1 MDPFSNRPQGE
12 GRQSMFT
19 SEEPKTRARNAL
31 VKLLE
36 LSLPPTPENFSRFYY
51 EKELPSMEDLFRM
64 LLDITVVLA
73 DAQDDLTVKEHLFS
87 LKNMMQAEVPAP
99 TLQPRIETTLQTLQT
114 RVEQMSR
121 SHMRRP
127 SAEPPPRTLHTTPSP
142 PPPITMH
149 TPPAHT
155 HRFQPNPEPAR
166 KDFSVNEVHSALEK
180 LTNEANKLQSQMDH
194 IKNLVRNMESKMGLI
209 QKHNKRVTREANN
222 DHLTGILNRR
232 GLTNKLTFLKD
243 TVISLLIFDIDNFKA
258 VNDTHGHNAGDEVLK
273 KIASVTR
280 TLIRNVDLFARY
292 GGDEF
297 IVLMPGVEI
306 AQAKYVAERIRSNI
320 EKLPVFIGNR
330 SVEVTASF
338 GLTGTYMDGIRKMDD
353 LMEVA
358 DSALYQAKN
367 QGKNQ
372 ICVTNPIP

>member
-1 MDPFSNRPQGE
+1 
-12 GRQSMFT
+12 MFT

-51 EKELPSMEDLFRM
+51 EKELPSMEELFRK
-64 LLDITVVLA
+64 LLDITVSLA
-73 DAQDDLTVKEHLFS
+73 EVQEDPTLKEHLFS
-87 LKNMMQAEVPAP
+87 LKHMVQSDDPAP
-99 TLQPRIETTLQTLQT
+99 TVQPRIDHLLQIVRS
-114 RVEQMSR
+114 RVENLARTQIHQPLSN
-121 SHMRRP
+121 P
-127 SAEPPPRTLHTTPSP
+127 SPPPRTLHTSPSP
-142 PPPITMH
+142 PPPISMH
-149 TPPAHT
+149 TTPSPAPS
-155 HRFQPNPEPAR
+155 FQGRSEGGR
-166 KDFSVNEVHSALEK
+166 KDFSVTEVNSALEK
-180 LTNEANKLQSQMDH
+180 LSNEANKLQSQMDH
-194 IKNLVRNMESKMGLI
+194 IKNLVKSMESKMGLI
-209 QKHNKRVTREANN
+209 QKHNKKVTREANN

-232 GLTNKLTFLKD
+232 GLNHKLTFLKD

-258 VNDTHGHNAGDEVLK
+258 VNDTYGHNAGDEVLK
-273 KIASVTR
+273 KISSVTR

-306 AQAKYVAERIRSNI
+306 SQAKYVAERIRSNI

-330 SVEVTASF
+330 SVEITASF

>member
-1 MDPFSNRPQGE
+1 
-12 GRQSMFT
+12 MFT

-51 EKELPSMEDLFRM
+51 EKELPSMEDLFRK
-64 LLDITVVLA
+64 LLDIAVVLA
-73 DAQDDLTVKEHLFS
+73 DSHDDLTVKEHLFS
-87 LKNMMQAEVPAP
+87 LKNMMQSEVPAP
-99 TLQPRIETTLQTLQT
+99 NLQPRIETTLQTLQS
-114 RVEQMSR
+114 RVEQVSR

-149 TPPAHT
+149 TAQAHSP
-155 HRFQPNPEPAR
+155 RFQPSPEPAR
-166 KDFSVNEVHSALEK
+166 KDFSVTEVHSALEK

-232 GLTNKLTFLKD
+232 GLTHKLTFLKD
-243 TVISLLIFDIDNFKA
+243 TIISLLIFDIDNFKA
-258 VNDTHGHNAGDEVLK
+258 VNDTYGHNAGDDVLK

>member
-1 MDPFSNRPQGE
+1 LSNRPQQE
-12 GRQSMFT
+12 ERQSMFT

-51 EKELPSMEDLFRM
+51 EKELPSMEELFRK
-64 LLDITVVLA
+64 LLDITMSLA
-73 DAQDDLTVKEHLFS
+73 DAQEDPTLKEHLFS
-87 LKNMMQAEVPAP
+87 MKHMLQSDNPAP
-99 TLQPRIETTLQTLQT
+99 TLQPRIDHLLQIVQS
-114 RVEQMSR
+114 RVENLSR
-121 SHMRRP
+121 TQIHRP
-127 SAEPPPRTLHTTPSP
+127 LDNPSPPPRTLHATPSPPPPISMHTTPSP
-142 PPPITMH
+142 PP
-149 TPPAHT
+149 A
-155 HRFQPNPEPAR
+155 FQGRSEGGR
-166 KDFSVNEVHSALEK
+166 KDFSVTEVHSALEK
-180 LTNEANKLQSQMDH
+180 LSNEANKLQSQMDH
-194 IKNLVRNMESKMGLI
+194 IKNLVKSMESKMGLI
-209 QKHNKRVTREANN
+209 QKHNKKVTREANN

-232 GLTNKLTFLKD
+232 GLNHKLTFLKD

-258 VNDTHGHNAGDEVLK
+258 VNDTYGHNAGDEVLK
-273 KIASVTR
+273 KISSVTR

-297 IVLMPGVEI
+297 IILMPGVEI
-306 AQAKYVAERIRSNI
+306 SQAKYVAERIRSNI
-320 EKLPVFIGNR
+320 EKLPVFIGSR
-330 SVEVTASF
+330 SVEITASF